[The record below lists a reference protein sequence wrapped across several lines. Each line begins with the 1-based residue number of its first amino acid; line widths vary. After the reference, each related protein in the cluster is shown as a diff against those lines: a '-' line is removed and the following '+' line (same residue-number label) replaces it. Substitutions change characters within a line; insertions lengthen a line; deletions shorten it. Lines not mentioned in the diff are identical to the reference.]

1 MQVMD
6 IHTKKPNQISPEPY
20 CLASQ
25 VLPRGPAVTG
35 AIWSAF
41 DPIVR
46 CMRNPMSFIGFRLEV
61 GKQIELWDSN
71 VHKDIQIAAPE
82 KEALH

>member
-1 MQVMD
+1 
-6 IHTKKPNQISPEPY
+6 
-20 CLASQ
+20 
-25 VLPRGPAVTG
+25 
-35 AIWSAF
+35 
-41 DPIVR
+41 
-46 CMRNPMSFIGFRLEV
+46 MRNPMSFIGFRLEV